1 MDDKF
6 GLGVVASAV
15 FLFFA
20 ILVWMFTHA
29 SIGEECEKQGSFYVG
44 KTVYECKLKEKK

>member
-6 GLGVVASAV
+6 GLGVVASII
-15 FLFFA
+15 FLCFFL
-20 ILVWMFTHA
+20 LVWIFTHV